1 MGSREFQEGHDQQ
14 REPKLHDSSEPL
26 TGFRMRQIFCG
37 P

>member
-1 MGSREFQEGHDQQ
+1 MGSRELQEGHDQQ

-26 TGFRMRQIFCG
+26 MGFRVRQIPCG